1 MNFKSLNI
9 SGFIFFLILLAGFS
23 FNEGCTGKKT
33 STHNQAAWSSKDP
46 FTIPYQVRNTQEISG
61 NIVHNPSFE
70 LGKFFSSDTIDLS
83 SFIQGWNKVGE
94 HVMWVSLDKSGYS
107 EDDVSEGKHSILIK
121 RESASETD
129 LMGEGIMTDFIRVI
143 PGNYS
148 FSFDIRLENISS
160 STIRLGTKLHRAV
173 NIRLLYYDKNKIPV
187 DEKSYYPY
195 TETYIDNSFKGYSFS
210 NFWHIDKFGWARVN
224 GRSYNYPF
232 SEGDIPDNA
241 RYVKIFLG
249 LKGTGTMWIDNVDFR
264 YSRWNFST
272 LERLEQH
279 IDQKYSK
286 SDLLLPTPKMVE
298 ETGDYSYFLSD
309 SNSRRYPV
317 ILVPSAPAD
326 ETMAAARLLKQR
338 LDTIF
343 EHNLDNSFD
352 FSGVEIISD
361 DSGIMPD
368 TLTTIFC
375 LGRNDL
381 FRKYSANMPL
391 EKIVEYQQGYLISNL
406 PEKPQVIFMTGNNP
420 IGDYYAVTTLIQ
432 LLNKDNFV
440 LHSANIIDWPDFT
453 GRSYLF
459 SAWMNEEEMERDVSL
474 ISEMSLL
481 KFNKAYVGY
490 GQTRGRKDWYTPDD
504 LYKAGV
510 KNAGVE
516 CKKTGVTDLAIMVN
530 PYYHFDYEMHT
541 DSLNEEL
548 RYIFVHS
555 DPKSIEKL
563 KSVYRIGLS
572 SGAKTLMLM
581 ADDFVPHE
589 GDYRKLYALYT
600 PEDKK
605 RFINLQN
612 AQAHMVNEIYSWLE
626 NNYPGTRLE
635 FCPPWY
641 LNEFIDKSRG
651 RAEQYFRDLI
661 PQIPGDVAVIWTG
674 PTVRSLSID
683 MADIFRYK
691 KLIGRNPMLWD
702 NTLYARGL
710 SSDYGGYPAIY
721 PGKVKLCNLFEPFDV
736 DLPENFENYNDGPHM
751 YTNGAMTSEQYQVKY
766 STVADYQWN
775 TSGYDPDFSLWKTLL
790 SRYGKETA
798 KNILKFNDVY
808 YSLKR
813 VCLHADTEQ
822 NVNKLIKR
830 GNSYSNRLQ
839 VIYSL
844 LGNNLKT
851 YPYLFSEITGF
862 KNEAL
867 QCFESFKD
875 NNRRFD
881 KDTLQ

>member
-1 MNFKSLNI
+1 MYNRSLNI
-9 SGFIFFLILLAGFS
+9 SGFVGYLILIAGF
-23 FNEGCTGKKT
+23 FFADGCTGKKT
-33 STHNQAAWSSKDP
+33 STHNQAVWSSKDP
-46 FTIPYQVRNTQEISG
+46 FTIPYQVRNTQKNSG

-83 SFIQGWNKVGE
+83 FSVHGWNKVGE
-94 HVMWVSLDKSGYS
+94 HVKWVSLDRSNYS
-107 EDDVSEGKHSILIK
+107 ENEVSEGIHSIKIE

-129 LMGEGIMTDFIRVI
+129 LLGEGIMSDFIRVI

-148 FSFDIRLENISS
+148 FSYDIRLENISP
-160 STIRLGTKLHRAV
+160 STLRLGTKIHQAV

-187 DEKSYYPY
+187 DGKCYYPY
-195 TETYIDNSFKGYSFS
+195 TGTYIDNSFKGYSFS
-210 NFWHIDKFGWARVN
+210 NFWHIDKFDWARVN

-272 LERLEQH
+272 LERLEPF
-279 IDQKYSK
+279 IDHSYSK
-286 SDLLLPTPKMVE
+286 SDLLLPAPKVVK
-298 ETGDYSYFLSD
+298 ETGDYSYFLPD
-309 SNSRRYPV
+309 SNSYRYPV
-317 ILVPSAPAD
+317 ILVPSALAI
-326 ETMAAARLLKQR
+326 ETMAAAQLLKQK

-343 EHNLDNSFD
+343 IHNLDSSFD
-352 FSGVEIISD
+352 FNGVEIISYD
-361 DSGIMPD
+361 PGILTD

-375 LGRNDL
+375 LGRNNL
-381 FRKYSANMPL
+381 FRQYSTSLPL
-391 EKIVEYQQGYLISNL
+391 DKITEHQQGYFIYNL
-406 PEKPQVIFMTGNNP
+406 PEKPKVIFITGNNP
-420 IGDYYAVTTLIQ
+420 VGDYYAVTTLIQ
-432 LLNKDNFV
+432 LLNKDDFI
-440 LHSANIIDWPDFT
+440 LHSANIIDWPNFT

-459 SAWMNEEEMERDVSL
+459 SAWMNEEEMERDISL

-490 GQTRGRKDWYTPDD
+490 GQTRGRKDWYAPDD
-504 LYKAGV
+504 LYKTGV

-541 DSLNEEL
+541 DSLSEKL

-555 DPKSIEKL
+555 DPKSIKKL
-563 KSVYRIGLS
+563 KSVYRIGLL

-605 RFINLQN
+605 RFVNLQN

-626 NNYPGTRLE
+626 NDYPGTRLE

-710 SSDYGGYPAIY
+710 SSDYGGYPALY
-721 PGKVKLCNLFEPFDV
+721 PGKVKMCNLFEPYDV
-736 DLPENFENYNDGPHM
+736 NLPESFEKYNDGPHM
-751 YTNGAMTSEQYQVKY
+751 YINGAMTSEQYQVKY
-766 STVADYQWN
+766 STVADYEWN

-798 KNILKFNDVY
+798 VNILKFNDIY
-808 YSLKR
+808 YSLKN
-813 VCLHADTEQ
+813 VCLQTESEQ

-830 GNSYSNRLQ
+830 GNTYSNRLQ

-844 LGNNLKT
+844 LENNRKT
-851 YPYLFSEITGF
+851 YPRLFNEITGF

-875 NNRRFD
+875 NNSRSE
-881 KDTLQ
+881 Q